1 MLGKRWEGFFLGEW
15 RFSPEV
21 EESPHISQCP
31 LCNLLEK
38 AKCCDCKEHKKITTL
53 ESLLTSFFFL
63 LGTLLGLMHSTQLSE
78 VKLKTDVLDAL
89 LKVFDLDPRTRAV
102 FREVG
107 GFVYVMSVLINMEG
121 SLADPVNPAW
131 TDGTWHNL

>member
-1 MLGKRWEGFFLGEW
+1 MIFF
-15 RFSPEV
+15 S
-21 EESPHISQCP
+21 
-31 LCNLLEK
+31 NL
-38 AKCCDCKEHKKITTL
+38 
-53 ESLLTSFFFL
+53 SF
-63 LGTLLGLMHSTQLSE
+63 LGTLLGLMHSTQQSE

-121 SLADPVNPAW
+121 SLADPGSPAW
-131 TDGTWHNL
+131 TDGKTKLVLIILLLTKSTK

>member
-1 MLGKRWEGFFLGEW
+1 
-15 RFSPEV
+15 
-21 EESPHISQCP
+21 
-31 LCNLLEK
+31 
-38 AKCCDCKEHKKITTL
+38 
-53 ESLLTSFFFL
+53 
-63 LGTLLGLMHSTQLSE
+63 MHSTPQSE

-121 SLADPVNPAW
+121 SLASPVLSMW
-131 TDGTWHNL
+131 IDGEELLD

>member
-1 MLGKRWEGFFLGEW
+1 
-15 RFSPEV
+15 
-21 EESPHISQCP
+21 
-31 LCNLLEK
+31 
-38 AKCCDCKEHKKITTL
+38 
-53 ESLLTSFFFL
+53 
-63 LGTLLGLMHSTQLSE
+63 MHSTPQSE

-121 SLADPVNPAW
+121 SLANPVSLTW
-131 TDGTWHNL
+131 IDGKELILIKCQILLNLNSFPNFRCNELITFKVIISTNGIHDQLPLIPLIDTPYRHPDRYLVSR

>member
-1 MLGKRWEGFFLGEW
+1 
-15 RFSPEV
+15 
-21 EESPHISQCP
+21 
-31 LCNLLEK
+31 
-38 AKCCDCKEHKKITTL
+38 
-53 ESLLTSFFFL
+53 
-63 LGTLLGLMHSTQLSE
+63 MHSTPQSE

-121 SLADPVNPAW
+121 SLASPVPSMW
-131 TDGTWHNL
+131 IDGEELLD

>member
-1 MLGKRWEGFFLGEW
+1 
-15 RFSPEV
+15 
-21 EESPHISQCP
+21 
-31 LCNLLEK
+31 
-38 AKCCDCKEHKKITTL
+38 
-53 ESLLTSFFFL
+53 
-63 LGTLLGLMHSTQLSE
+63 MHSTPQSE

-121 SLADPVNPAW
+121 SLASPVSSTWIDGEEVFVYHW
-131 TDGTWHNL
+131 T

>member
-1 MLGKRWEGFFLGEW
+1 MIVKNIKNNNFGIFT
-15 RFSPEV
+15 
-21 EESPHISQCP
+21 
-31 LCNLLEK
+31 
-38 AKCCDCKEHKKITTL
+38 KII
-53 ESLLTSFFFL
+53 FFL
-63 LGTLLGLMHSTQLSE
+63 LGTLLGLMHSTELSE

-131 TDGTWHNL
+131 TDGT

>member
-1 MLGKRWEGFFLGEW
+1 
-15 RFSPEV
+15 
-21 EESPHISQCP
+21 
-31 LCNLLEK
+31 
-38 AKCCDCKEHKKITTL
+38 
-53 ESLLTSFFFL
+53 
-63 LGTLLGLMHSTQLSE
+63 MHSTPQSE

-121 SLADPVNPAW
+121 SLANPVSLTWN
-131 TDGTWHNL
+131 DGKELILITMLILSNIVKYC

>member
-1 MLGKRWEGFFLGEW
+1 
-15 RFSPEV
+15 
-21 EESPHISQCP
+21 
-31 LCNLLEK
+31 
-38 AKCCDCKEHKKITTL
+38 
-53 ESLLTSFFFL
+53 
-63 LGTLLGLMHSTQLSE
+63 MHSTPQSE

-121 SLADPVNPAW
+121 SLANPVSLTW
-131 TDGTWHNL
+131 IDGKKLILITMLTLSNVKYC

>member
-1 MLGKRWEGFFLGEW
+1 
-15 RFSPEV
+15 
-21 EESPHISQCP
+21 
-31 LCNLLEK
+31 
-38 AKCCDCKEHKKITTL
+38 
-53 ESLLTSFFFL
+53 
-63 LGTLLGLMHSTQLSE
+63 MHSTPQSE

-121 SLADPVNPAW
+121 SLANPVSPIW
-131 TDGTWHNL
+131 IDGEKPIVITLLAFIIKCQILLSLNSFPNFRCDELIVF

>member
-1 MLGKRWEGFFLGEW
+1 
-15 RFSPEV
+15 
-21 EESPHISQCP
+21 
-31 LCNLLEK
+31 
-38 AKCCDCKEHKKITTL
+38 
-53 ESLLTSFFFL
+53 
-63 LGTLLGLMHSTQLSE
+63 MHSTPQSE

-121 SLADPVNPAW
+121 SLANPVSLTW
-131 TDGTWHNL
+131 IDGKELILFTMLTLSNVKYC